1 MDLKEV
7 TAIGLTIVGHFPQR
21 SQSQYIVIICFYIA
35 ISVTFRRN
43 ILSLSVDKFKIPRC
57 NTVTIMITEI
67 KYIVNCIA
75 TNYKITF
82 LNTYR
87 LFFPLLPTKSIHAF
101 SYCGKMSPCS
111 KAYLTIEILAGYFNS
126 KFIILLSS
134 KSMM

>member
-7 TAIGLTIVGHFPQR
+7 TAIGLTIVSHYTPP
-21 SQSQYIVIICFYIA
+21 SSPQYIVVICLFIA
-35 ISVTFRRN
+35 ISVALCRN
-43 ILSLSVDKFKIPRC
+43 ILPLNVDKFKIPRC

-87 LFFPLLPTKSIHAF
+87 LFFPLLPTNSIHAF

-111 KAYLTIEILAGYFNS
+111 KAYLTTGIFSLCCS
-126 KFIILLSS
+126 KNLIIS
-134 KSMM
+134 

>member
-1 MDLKEV
+1 MELKEV
-7 TAIGLTIVGHFPQR
+7 TAIGLTIVGHYTPL
-21 SQSQYIVIICFYIA
+21 SPPQYIVIIYIYIA
-35 ISVTFRRN
+35 ISAALCRN
-43 ILSLSVDKFKIPRC
+43 ILLLNVDKFKIPRC

-87 LFFPLLPTKSIHAF
+87 LFFPLLPTNSIHAF

-111 KAYLTIEILAGYFNS
+111 KAYLTVEILAGYFNNR
-126 KFIILLSS
+126 FIMLLSS

>member
-7 TAIGLTIVGHFPQR
+7 TVIGLTIVGHYTQHFPP
-21 SQSQYIVIICFYIA
+21 QYIVIICLYIA
-35 ISVTFRRN
+35 ISAALHRN
-43 ILSLSVDKFKIPRC
+43 ILPLNVDKFKIPRC

-75 TNYKITF
+75 TNYKIIF

-111 KAYLTIEILAGYFNS
+111 KAYLIVEILAGYFNS